1 MSRVLR
7 RRAVQD
13 KTGLRHSAIYQRIKA
28 GTFPKP
34 IYLGPKAVGWLE
46 SEIDAWIDAL
56 ASNREANRERGQEPR
71 WQDRASNNTEAR

>member
-1 MSRVLR
+1 MARSAAAR
-7 RRAVQD
+7 RSISSCRA
-13 KTGLRHSAIYQRIKA
+13 KA

-71 WQDRASNNTEAR
+71 WQDPLVLV